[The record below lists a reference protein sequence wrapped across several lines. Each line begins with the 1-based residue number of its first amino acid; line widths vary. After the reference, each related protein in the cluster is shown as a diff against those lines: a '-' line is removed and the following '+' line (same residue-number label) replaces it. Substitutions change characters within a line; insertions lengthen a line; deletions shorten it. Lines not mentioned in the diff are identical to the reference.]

1 MHLKSTDG
9 DIRRRGAM
17 SRERRAPL
25 ARVRPSEIWFTF
37 GRVNDR
43 FSGCGRRLEE
53 TLEEIARGTLRAD
66 DLPPIAVVTHDVA
79 EDDEDESESDEDDR
93 RRRRDRSKRKK
104 KPTMVRR
111 YYSMNNRRLWV
122 LKRCEESGLIE
133 DVGVRLESEETCER
147 LLRKG
152 SRNFRLDRC
161 TPGPVKLVPTPAK
174 KNGVDAGESVE
185 EEV

>member
-1 MHLKSTDG
+1 M
-9 DIRRRGAM
+9 
-17 SRERRAPL
+17 
-25 ARVRPSEIWFTF
+25 
-37 GRVNDR
+37 
-43 FSGCGRRLEE
+43 EE
-53 TLEEIARGTLRAD
+53 TLEEITRGTLRAD

-79 EDDEDESESDEDDR
+79 ERDDEEEDESDEDDRR

-122 LKRCEESGLIE
+122 LKRCEELGLIE
-133 DVGVRLESEETCER
+133 DVGVRLESEEACER

-161 TPGPVKLVPTPAK
+161 TPGPVKLVPTPAPTK
-174 KNGVDAGESVE
+174 IGGDTETAE
-185 EEV
+185 EEA